1 MKSQQEFTL
10 ELSDGTR
17 FPVRAH
23 RQLRHPDIKAF
34 LLPAGSMTPFTE
46 NNLPTEQSV
55 SEESERFS
63 IAFQ

>member
-1 MKSQQEFTL
+1 MNSQQEFTL

-23 RQLRHPDIKAF
+23 RQFRHPDIKAF
-34 LLPAGSMTPFTE
+34 LLPVGTMTPFTE
-46 NNLPTEQSV
+46 NNLPTEHGV
-55 SEESERFS
+55 SEEPDRLS